1 MTANR
6 IVLASSSP
14 RRKQILEW
22 ADVPFDILTREI
34 DESFNPELDLRA
46 AVADVALRK
55 AHAVIGEVEQGRI
68 VLAADTVVALNDWV
82 IGKPK
87 SREEAI
93 HMLTRLQDATHQV
106 ITGVALVKDQQQ
118 ILFSDVTEVTF
129 YPLTPRQIV
138 YYIDRYQPFDKAGS
152 YAIQEWI
159 GVTGIKNINGDFYN
173 VMGLPV
179 SRILQEIRKLRYRL
193 AGDD

>member
-1 MTANR
+1 MANNR
-6 IVLASSSP
+6 IILASSSP

-22 ADVPFDILTREI
+22 ADVPFDIVTKEI
-34 DESFNPELDLRA
+34 DESFNPALELRP
-46 AVADVALRK
+46 AVADVARRK
-55 AHAVIGEVEQGRI
+55 AEAIRSEVEEGAI
-68 VLAADTVVALNDWV
+68 ILAADTVVALNNWV

-87 SREEAI
+87 TREEAI
-93 HMLTRLQDATHQV
+93 NMLTQLQDTTHQV
-106 ITGVALVKDQQQ
+106 ITGVALVKDQQE

-179 SRILQEIRKLRYRL
+179 SRILQEIRKLQYPL
-193 AGDD
+193 AGDG

>member
-1 MTANR
+1 MSNNR

-34 DESFNPELDLRA
+34 DERFDPARDLCA
-46 AVADVALRK
+46 AIADVALKK
-55 AHAVIGEVEQGRI
+55 AQAVMGEVESGRI
-68 VLAADTVVALNDWV
+68 ILAADTVVALNDWV

-93 HMLTRLQDATHQV
+93 DMLTRLQDATHQV
-106 ITGVALVKDQQQ
+106 ITGVALVKDQQE

-129 YPLTPRQIV
+129 YPLTNRQIV

-159 GVTGIKNINGDFYN
+159 GVTGIKKINGDFYN

-179 SRILQEIRKLRYRL
+179 SRVLQEIRKLQYQP
-193 AGDD
+193 AGSD